1 MRKVS
6 KKQEAEFV
14 DAYNK
19 SWQFLFN
26 RARLWTRSEQIAEEI
41 VQDVYMKV
49 WKALQTKSIDR
60 LEHYLHRAMTLTLID
75 YSRKYSKHKV
85 SSLEKLMEDS
95 AKFEPHTQDSEM
107 KIPWMIEEIKKTDLL
122 TSYQKAILIASLE
135 TGEKPKQLAHKFGI
149 DANAFSV
156 ALCRARQRARPLF
169 QPRVRESKNPPE
181 QEGFASE
188 SEQLYEGC
196 NKVSAETLA
205 SYHESHNLKIS

>member
-6 KKQEAEFV
+6 KKEEKEFV
-14 DAYNK
+14 DAYSK
-19 SWQFLFN
+19 LWPFLLK
-26 RARLWTRSEQIAEEI
+26 RAFYWTRREDVAEEI

-49 WKALQTKSIDR
+49 WKSLQKKPIDL
-60 LEHYLHRAMTLTLID
+60 LERYLQRAMTLTLID
-75 YSRKYSKHKV
+75 YSRKRSNQRV

-95 AKFEPHTQDSEM
+95 KRFEPSIDPPEM
-107 KIPWMIEEIKKTDLL
+107 TIPWMVEELKKTDLL
-122 TSYQKAILIASLE
+122 TPYQKAILIASLE
-135 TGEKPKQLAHKFGI
+135 TGEKPKQLAYKFGI

-196 NKVSAETLA
+196 NKVSAETLS
-205 SYHESHNLKIS
+205 SYHA